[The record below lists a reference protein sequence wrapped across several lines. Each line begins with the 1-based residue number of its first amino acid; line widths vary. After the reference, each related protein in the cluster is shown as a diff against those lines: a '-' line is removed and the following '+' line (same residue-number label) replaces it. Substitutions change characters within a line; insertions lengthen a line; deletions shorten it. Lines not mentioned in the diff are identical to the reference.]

1 MEEGLCWP
9 TPTTVVQDM
18 AGHKHQPD
26 RYGPENAGVSD
37 DYDDEFDVK
46 LEPYGL
52 MHYVIL
58 NYVLGWFWV

>member
-1 MEEGLCWP
+1 
-9 TPTTVVQDM
+9 M

-58 NYVLGWFWV
+58 NYLLG